1 MTPEE
6 RRDIA
11 ARQAARG
18 GNLVKTGNPLG
29 TPVEQPQAQTP
40 AAETPQYNYR
50 TDLGI
55 FGDPRYE
62 YQVGDEF
69 SRPGD
74 EPPPGTPEWND
85 WKRHAAAWRK
95 YIGGRQNYVN
105 QMIGTGYTPED
116 LGIFN
121 RKEEGMAGY
130 KRLTAPGMMD
140 KLHAQS
146 AQYMRGTDAEVDP
159 VTGFYRTGAGPT
171 SRYYDAQGMGVNAQG
186 QRSGGFYGMQNTIGQ
201 FGFGAIPRSSS
212 ASQPAMRPVGGA
224 RRGSGGSG
232 GSGCTAARR
241 TRSLCS
247 TK

>member
-95 YIGGRQNYVN
+95 I
-105 QMIGTGYTPED
+105 
-116 LGIFN
+116 
-121 RKEEGMAGY
+121 
-130 KRLTAPGMMD
+130 
-140 KLHAQS
+140 
-146 AQYMRGTDAEVDP
+146 
-159 VTGFYRTGAGPT
+159 YR
-171 SRYYDAQGMGVNAQG
+171 R
-186 QRSGGFYGMQNTIGQ
+186 
-201 FGFGAIPRSSS
+201 
-212 ASQPAMRPVGGA
+212 
-224 RRGSGGSG
+224 
-232 GSGCTAARR
+232 
-241 TRSLCS
+241 S
-247 TK
+247 TKLCKSNDWYWIYSRRFRYI